1 MALENIT
8 NTINPLN
15 NNIWSNLPPQL
26 LAPFERLITILQVA
40 GVIILIYILFLLI
53 KGILG
58 WRRNRRIDKT
68 YEKILE
74 IDKKLDEVLK
84 RTAKKE
90 KILEKQGKKPGFFAR
105 LFGFN
110 KIHKE
115 KNSIKH
121 KAIDLKTKK

>member
-1 MALENIT
+1 MALENLT

-26 LAPFERLITILQVA
+26 LAPFEKLITILQVA
-40 GVIILIYILFLLI
+40 GIIILIYILFLLI

-68 YEKILE
+68 YEKVLE

-90 KILEKQGKKPGFFAR
+90 KVSEKHAKKPGFFAR

-110 KIHKE
+110 KE
-115 KNSIKH
+115 KKS
-121 KAIDLKTKK
+121 KKKI

>member
-8 NTINPLN
+8 NVINPLN
-15 NNIWSNLPPQL
+15 NNIWSNLPPEI

-58 WRRNRRIDKT
+58 WRRNIRIDKT
-68 YEKILE
+68 YEKVLE
-74 IDKKLDEVLK
+74 IDKKLDDLLR

-90 KILEKQGKKPGFFAR
+90 KISEKKPGFFAR
-105 LFGFN
+105 LFG
-110 KIHKE
+110 KKE
-115 KNSIKH
+115 IK
-121 KAIDLKTKK
+121 KAKKK